1 MQKTKKKSKSQQR
14 PSSATTIADYAESPT
29 DEVDEDVEEGKDFG
43 ILINAP
49 LSKGGHFVFKSEKAW
64 TIDSSQYS
72 EFFTLN
78 LKALSAAIDC
88 VPFKEYVDVTDKYFV
103 SDQLT
108 SMFNDAEKGKAAY
121 NMILNDLSA
130 SNLSDTKGGS
140 KENTRIDQSQNVDS
154 ITNVKS
160 EDSIDDLEE
169 DLDFLLSLKEPVQST
184 VISQPVIGIS
194 LSTSHNTDSKTKLK
208 SVPNKPIDL
217 EKWLDS
223 VLDD

>member
-1 MQKTKKKSKSQQR
+1 MRRAKKKGKLQQ
-14 PSSATTIADYAESPT
+14 PSSSIADHAEWPM
-29 DEVDEDVEEGKDFG
+29 DENVEEGKDFG
-43 ILINAP
+43 TLINAP

-64 TIDSSQYS
+64 TVDSSQYS

-88 VPFKEYVDVTDKYFV
+88 VPFNEYVGVADKYFV

-108 SMFNDAEKGKAAY
+108 SIFNNAERCKAAY
-121 NMILNDLSA
+121 NVILNDLNA
-130 SNLSDTKGGS
+130 SSLSDTKVKT
-140 KENTRIDQSQNVDS
+140 KEDTSTDQSKTVDLV
-154 ITNVKS
+154 TNVKP
-160 EDSIDDLEE
+160 EDSIDNLEE

-184 VISQPVIGIS
+184 VIGIPQSTIGIP
-194 LSTSHNTDSKTKLK
+194 LSTSHNTDSKTKSK

-217 EKWLDS
+217 EKWLDT

>member
-1 MQKTKKKSKSQQR
+1 MRRAKKKSKSQQ
-14 PSSATTIADYAESPT
+14 SSSSITDHAESPT
-29 DEVDEDVEEGKDFG
+29 NENVEEGKDFG

-64 TIDSSQYS
+64 TVDSSQYS

-88 VPFKEYVDVTDKYFV
+88 VPFNEYVDVADKYFV

-108 SMFNDAEKGKAAY
+108 SIFNDAERGKTAY
-121 NMILNDLSA
+121 NVILNDLNA
-130 SNLSDTKGGS
+130 SNLSDTKVET
-140 KENTRIDQSQNVDS
+140 KENTGIDQSKTVDLM
-154 ITNVKS
+154 TNIKP

-169 DLDFLLSLKEPVQST
+169 DLDFLLSLKEPIQSN
-184 VISQPVIGIS
+184 VIGISQPVIGIP
-194 LSTSHNTDSKTKLK
+194 LSTSHNTDSKTKSK
-208 SVPNKPIDL
+208 SVSNKPIDL
-217 EKWLDS
+217 EKWLDT